1 MLMGLGMHPTLKPKN
16 IPIWDHDE
24 MEYYD
29 TYNRLFNL
37 QQHGWVNIQSLQIN
51 LPYHSEEE
59 MVKMYNRIRVILPY
73 LIAVTASSPVVE
85 GKLTGIADNRL
96 VYYRENQRAIPE
108 ICNNIIP
115 EPIESMGD
123 YCQQQQIVFDKLME
137 RKANCLCE
145 EWLNS
150 SGVIVRFSR
159 KCLEIKALD
168 AQECIR
174 SDMAVCAFVQAL
186 MRDDEIYDDM
196 EQDILL
202 DLTEQAIVGGTRWL
216 QDGLYFLYATAIENA
231 TPEESEYLPIIQE
244 RIFGG
249 SLAEQIQDEYY
260 ERKAGIWYDMMHC
273 LQTNQ
278 PYP

>member
-1 MLMGLGMHPTLKPKN
+1 
-16 IPIWDHDE
+16 

-59 MVKMYNRIRVILPY
+59 MVKMYNRIRVLLPY

-96 VYYRENQRAIPE
+96 VYYRENQKAIPE

-115 EPIESMGD
+115 EPIDSMGD

-186 MRDDEIYDDM
+186 MHDDEIYDDM

-202 DLTEQAIVGGTRWL
+202 DLTEQAIVGGTKWL
-216 QDGLYFLYATAIENA
+216 QDGLHFLYATAAENA

-249 SLAEQIQDEYY
+249 SLAEMIQEEYY
-260 ERKAGIWYDMMHC
+260 ERKMGIWYDMMHC

-278 PYP
+278 SYP